1 MRFVII
7 NNLIKASKKLRPRIE
22 LSAPSDDNTG
32 PRRRDRTGLI
42 LFLVA
47 VVIAITVIVLG

>member
-7 NNLIKASKKLRPRIE
+7 NNLINASKRLRPRIE
-22 LSAPSDDNTG
+22 LSAPSDDNSG
-32 PRRRDRTGLI
+32 PARRDRTGLI

-47 VVIAITVIVLG
+47 VVIVITVLVLG